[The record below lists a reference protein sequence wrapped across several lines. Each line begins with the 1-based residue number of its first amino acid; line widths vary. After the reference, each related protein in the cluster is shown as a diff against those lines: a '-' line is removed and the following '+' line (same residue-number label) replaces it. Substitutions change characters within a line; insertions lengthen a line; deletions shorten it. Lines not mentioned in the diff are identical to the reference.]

1 MEVSIGGS
9 AGGSS
14 RGALPLSRRKNG
26 RRLHH
31 VAPPPQSATRV
42 VGLRGGSTAAGE
54 ERKADA
60 GVVRSIKVLVATTK
74 ISSFVDA
81 VREMQVWDPRSQT
94 HTRVCL
100 LLLYSLVYTIQ
111 HVSPVQHHPLQQLCV
126 VCVDIDSAVGFTAVR
141 ASLPPILS
149 LVRAFCAHF

>member
-1 MEVSIGGS
+1 MAPSLSLLFCVAALGSLLVEVSGGGS

-31 VAPPPQSATRV
+31 VAPQSATRI

-54 ERKADA
+54 EREADP
-60 GVVRSIKVLVATTK
+60 GVVRSIKVLVSTTK

-81 VREMQVWDPRSQT
+81 VREMQSVRP
-94 HTRVCL
+94 TRHIHVC
-100 LLLYSLVYTIQ
+100 SFE
-111 HVSPVQHHPLQQLCV
+111 HRWP
-126 VCVDIDSAVGFTAVR
+126 
-141 ASLPPILS
+141 
-149 LVRAFCAHF
+149 